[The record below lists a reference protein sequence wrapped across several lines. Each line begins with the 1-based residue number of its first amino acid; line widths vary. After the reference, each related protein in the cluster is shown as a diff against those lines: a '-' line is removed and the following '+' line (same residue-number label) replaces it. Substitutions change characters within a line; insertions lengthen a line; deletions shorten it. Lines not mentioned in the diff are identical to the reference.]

1 MSLIV
6 RPYMDENGVLRIAS
20 FERNNLKIPVEI
32 SKKSFNS
39 MEEVENILKLMKKET
54 KKNHN
59 YSSYKIEQ
67 KGVKNL
73 VIEPS
78 AYDKLR
84 NGFVLEKCSIKSTK
98 HSINEDAT
106 TILKNGNNYL
116 LMVCDG
122 VGGVKGGEIASNMVV
137 DNMSK
142 FFLTYDFSKI
152 SNTGDVIESMGK
164 KTIEYD
170 YKNKNIYVTTH
181 FISMY
186 DCFDLNHDDEDAI
199 YNIKRFNYLN
209 GILSVTSEEYVTYKD
224 VCKNRV

>member
-1 MSLIV
+1 MEDKKVKIV
-6 RPYMDENGVLRIAS
+6 SIA
-20 FERNNLKIPVEI
+20 I
-32 SKKSFNS
+32 
-39 MEEVENILKLMKKET
+39 IL
-54 KKNHN
+54 
-59 YSSYKIEQ
+59 S
-67 KGVKNL
+67 
-73 VIEPS
+73 
-78 AYDKLR
+78 
-84 NGFVLEKCSIKSTK
+84 FVLLCFS
-98 HSINEDAT
+98 
-106 TILKNGNNYL
+106 
-116 LMVCDG
+116 V
-122 VGGVKGGEIASNMVV
+122 
-137 DNMSK
+137 
-142 FFLTYDFSKI
+142 FFLANKLSNVEKVDCLVEVKKVEDIGKNNICTVTDYKYIKDDFKLLASITMYKSNYYSMVLKVNDKKVDINYYTLNSTNQLFKEINFSFKDNLLFIESNDGDKIDGDYLAII